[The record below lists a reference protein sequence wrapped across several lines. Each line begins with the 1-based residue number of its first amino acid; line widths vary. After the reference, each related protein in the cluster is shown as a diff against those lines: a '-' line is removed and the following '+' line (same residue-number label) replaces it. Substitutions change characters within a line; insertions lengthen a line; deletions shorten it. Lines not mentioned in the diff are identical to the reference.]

1 MFLPPI
7 PNELHSAMSRSKKK
21 LDIYYQD
28 FYYEMSFTQA
38 YDTLQESLLFHMN
51 NVALLV
57 IKPDAVFMNRIP
69 LIVQWLFSN
78 GYEILYMSELYVTH
92 TQTTELW
99 KYQWSAASIDR
110 IIVNEKLMEMG
121 HSFLLLLRNKE
132 YTATNN
138 DPLSVRLTEQKGAAK
153 ETLRL
158 EYHLRSILKPLNIIL
173 NYVHTADEPA
183 DVIREIGILCGT
195 YELSNVYASILSG
208 HIKPYSMI
216 LEKIRNK
223 IIPEVGKPE
232 ELLLSLWNST
242 RKELYDP
249 DRAVIEKHL
258 YDVVR
263 NKRFLNLQLLI
274 SAHVIKKW
282 TWDWLV
288 ASSFLIQ
295 YDSNN
300 LAIL

>member
-1 MFLPPI
+1 MFVPPI
-7 PNELHSAMSRSKKK
+7 PNKLHSAMSRSKKK

-38 YDTLQESLLFHMN
+38 CDTLQKSLLFHMN

-57 IKPDAVFMNRIP
+57 IKPDAEFMNRIP

-92 TQTTELW
+92 TQATELW

-110 IIVNEKLMEMG
+110 IIVNEKLMEME

-138 DPLSVRLTEQKGAAK
+138 EPLSVHLTEQKGVANEA
-153 ETLRL
+153 LRS

-183 DVIREIGILCGT
+183 DIIREIGILCGT
-195 YELSNVYASILSG
+195 YELPNVYASILSG
-208 HIKPYSMI
+208 HIKPNSMI

-223 IIPEVGKPE
+223 KVAEVGKPE
-232 ELLLSLWNST
+232 ELLLSLWNNT

-249 DRAVIEKHL
+249 DRTVIEKHL
-258 YDVVR
+258 HDVVQ
-263 NKRFLNLQLLI
+263 NKCFLNLRLLLL
-274 SAHVIKKW
+274 AGVIKKW

-300 LAIL
+300 LAVL